1 MTDFFLCIPCFPQ
14 GEAQIIVLILCFEIS
29 VYIQAHYMSNG
40 AIKLGHTSPTDV
52 LCFSAIAQLIQMF
65 KHVSA
70 EKEEPDTVCEGRHL
84 QF

>member
-1 MTDFFLCIPCFPQ
+1 MTNFFLFIPCFLQ
-14 GEAQIIVLILCFEIS
+14 GGAQIIVLILYFEIS
-29 VYIQAHYMSNG
+29 VFMQSHYMTIG
-40 AIKLGHTSPTDV
+40 AIKPSRTSPTDV
-52 LCFSAIAQLIQMF
+52 LCFYAIARLIQMF